1 MAKYEAIVDNCDNPD
16 LIKEG
21 YLYTVAIAPVGDCTG
36 IVDFVDFRTEE
47 AAEAYAEGFN
57 DGQSYAD
64 C

>member
-1 MAKYEAIVDNCDNPD
+1 MVKYQAVVDNCDNSD

-21 YLYTVAIAPVGDCTG
+21 YLYTVVITPVDDSTD
-36 IVDFVDFRTEE
+36 IVDLVDFRTEE

-57 DGQSYAD
+57 DGQSYSD

>member
-1 MAKYEAIVDNCDNPD
+1 MANYRAIVDNCDNSD

-21 YLYTVAIAPVGDCTG
+21 YLYTVIITPVGDYTN
-36 IVDFVDFRTEE
+36 IVDLVDFRTEE

-57 DGQSYAD
+57 DGQDYSN

>member
-1 MAKYEAIVDNCDNPD
+1 MVKYQAVVDNCDNSD

-21 YLYTVAIAPVGDCTG
+21 YLYTVVITPVDDSTD
-36 IVDFVDFRTEE
+36 IVDLVDFRTEE

-57 DGQSYAD
+57 DGQRYSD

>member
-1 MAKYEAIVDNCDNPD
+1 MVKYQAVVDNCDNSD

-21 YLYTVAIAPVGDCTG
+21 YLYTVVITPVDDSTD
-36 IVDFVDFRTEE
+36 IVDLVDFRTEE

-57 DGQSYAD
+57 DGQNYSD

>member
-1 MAKYEAIVDNCDNPD
+1 MVKYKAIVDNCDNSD

-21 YLYTVAIAPVGDCTG
+21 YLYTVAIVAEDDCTD
-36 IVDFVDFRTEE
+36 IVDLVDFRTEE

-57 DGQSYAD
+57 DGQDYSN

>member
-1 MAKYEAIVDNCDNPD
+1 MAKCKAVVDNCDNPD

-21 YLYTVAIAPVGDCTG
+21 YLYTVVITADDDCTD
-36 IVDFVDFRTEE
+36 IVDLVDFRTEE

>member
-21 YLYTVAIAPVGDCTG
+21 YLYTVAIVAEDDCTDV
-36 IVDFVDFRTEE
+36 VDLVDFRTEE